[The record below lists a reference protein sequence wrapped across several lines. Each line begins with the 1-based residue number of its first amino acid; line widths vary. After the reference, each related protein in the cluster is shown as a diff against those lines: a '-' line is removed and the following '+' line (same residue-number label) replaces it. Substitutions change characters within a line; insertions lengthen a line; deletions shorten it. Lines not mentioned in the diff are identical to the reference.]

1 MPSREQ
7 ESEDF
12 VTPSRWRQIK
22 ELLNEMEE
30 LPPADR
36 QPWLAERCAG
46 DPELLESVEVF
57 LGHETR
63 LAGFLEDT
71 ASTHLQIGAF
81 EPEWAGESGKRIGP
95 YRVLG
100 LLGRGGMGA
109 VYEAVRED
117 DFEQRVALKLVLAGR
132 NHPRTLQLF
141 QNERQILARLEHPN
155 IARLLDGG
163 ADRQGRPY
171 FAMELIEGEPIDSY
185 CDRNRLGV
193 RERLELV
200 LHLCDA
206 LQKAHRNL
214 VVHRDIKPG
223 NVLVDA
229 TGAPK
234 LLDFGIAKLIE
245 PEATL
250 ATQSGSQPMTLFYA
264 SPEQLNNEPITP
276 ASDLYSLGVLL
287 YRLLTGLLPN
297 DLEKLGYL
305 KLVLAVCEQE
315 PRRPSEAIAGH
326 APEQLEMVAHQRAA
340 DPARLRRHLA
350 GDVDAILLKALRKEP
365 DRRYQ
370 SVEQL
375 ADDIRRFLDGRPVL
389 ARNGNWTY
397 RAGKFARRNRW
408 SLAVGSLGLAVILT
422 LSTLF
427 VLQAKK
433 VEQERD
439 RALFVKAFL
448 TSLFVEAAPY
458 EADSHEDLDAWS
470 RILWKGYDLLNADTD
485 IVDEDRADLMQTI
498 AGTLY
503 RLNILERAESLLRDT
518 LPLLRKVHG
527 ERSEPVAIATADLGA
542 VLLQKRRL
550 AEAEAFLRQSIR
562 IRKELGSDF
571 PTVAMGSLAAVYRLQ
586 GKVSRTEEIYREIL
600 EFRRTFYSDKQ
611 DRRKLVLSL
620 RALAAVLLD
629 QGKLDESQ
637 SLLEE
642 ALGELDAMLG
652 QVEDLAVDDREF
664 VSVRVTLGRVLQEQG
679 QPQKA
684 LELYSQAEATRKARL
699 GEADRQVGWIY
710 KDMASAHLDLGD
722 LATAR
727 ELLRSSREILES
739 TQTAPSP
746 MLAEVDSLL
755 GMVAM
760 GEGRLEEARELL
772 HSAHVFLQAESP
784 GTRQARL
791 AEQRWR
797 AFSERTTAETPTG
810 DG

>member
-1 MPSREQ
+1 M
-7 ESEDF
+7 
-12 VTPSRWRQIK
+12 TPSRWRQIK

-30 LPPADR
+30 LPPSQR
-36 QPWLAERCAG
+36 QPWLAERCVG

-81 EPEWAGESGKRIGP
+81 EPEWQGESGKRIGP

-100 LLGRGGMGA
+100 LLGHGGMGA

-163 ADRQGRPY
+163 ADQQGRPY

-193 RERLELV
+193 RERLRLV

-229 TGAPK
+229 AGAPK

-315 PRRPSEAIAGH
+315 PRRPSEAIADH
-326 APEQLEMVAHQRAA
+326 APEQLEAVAHQRAT
-340 DPARLRRHLA
+340 DPARLRRQLA
-350 GDVDAILLKALRKEP
+350 GDVDAILLKSLRKEP
-365 DRRYQ
+365 DRRYG

-375 ADDIRRFLDGRPVL
+375 ADDIRRFLGGRPVL

-408 SLAVGSLGLAVILT
+408 SLAVGSLALAVILT
-422 LSTLF
+422 LSILF
-427 VLQAKK
+427 VLQAKE

-439 RALFVKAFL
+439 RALYVKAFL
-448 TSLFVEAAPY
+448 TSLFVEAAPF
-458 EADSHEDLDAWS
+458 EADSHEDLEAWN
-470 RILWKGYDLLNADTD
+470 RLLWNGYDRLNEDTD

-503 RLNILERAESLLRDT
+503 KLNIPERAESLLRDT

-527 ERSEPVAIATADLGA
+527 ERSEPVAIASADLGA
-542 VLLQKRRL
+542 VLLELGQL
-550 AEAEAFLRQSIR
+550 AEAESFLLESIK
-562 IRKELGSDF
+562 IREDLGSDF
-571 PTVAMGSLAAVYRLQ
+571 PTTAMSNLAAVYRRQ
-586 GKVSRTEEIYREIL
+586 GKVSRAEEIYRKIL
-600 EFRRTFYSDKQ
+600 KFRRGFYSERE
-611 DRRKLVLSL
+611 DRRKLVHSM

-629 QGKLDESQ
+629 QGKLDASQ

-642 ALGELDAMLG
+642 ALGELEAMLG
-652 QVEDLAVDDREF
+652 QVEDLAQDDREF
-664 VSVRVTLGRVLQEQG
+664 VNVRVTLGRVLQEQG
-679 QPQKA
+679 QPERA
-684 LELYSQAEATRKARL
+684 LELFSKAETIRKARL
-699 GEADRQVGWIY
+699 GESDRQVGWIY
-710 KDMASAHLDLGD
+710 KDMASAHLDMGD
-722 LATAR
+722 LASAR
-727 ELLRSSREILES
+727 ALLESSREILES
-739 TQTAPSP
+739 TQAAPSP
-746 MLAEVDSLL
+746 MLAEVDSL
-755 GMVAM
+755 M
-760 GEGRLEEARELL
+760 GWLALREGRSEAARELL
-772 HSAHVFLQAESP
+772 QSAHAFLQAESP

-797 AFSERTTAETPTG
+797 SYAELDG
-810 DG
+810 DSPVDRN